1 MTSKEIRGIAIDSA
15 EAYYNYLVESE
26 KGIQVIDVHELIYQ
40 SLQHC
45 IIRLR
50 LSAKLI
56 ELEQIGFKLLP
67 CNKTYD
73 VSKVEVLEYDN
84 DKNNLLI
91 KINDEKIIADFRN
104 LKNYDIKVI
113 VDLKF
118 LVQRVNNWY
127 KAHGGKIGLPTK
139 EPKGG
144 GAGAGAALKKPIN
157 ITFLEGLEPSE
168 EQIKSLNNIFTNP
181 FTYVWGAPGT
191 GKTQFVLAYAVLH
204 YIRNNERVAIMAP
217 TNNAVEQVLRSIIM
231 MTDRANID
239 RKKIL
244 RIGTPSRKFAEEFP
258 EVCENIDVRQKQ
270 REIDKQINLLNRV
283 IEFRTQRQSV
293 LPENAGVLL
302 FDDEIPPVP
311 RQSFVPSVNDD
322 ALLLAFLE
330 QCPDELP
337 HNVHFLLSEYKND
350 TLEQLELRIKEH
362 ISAREKLSSNIE
374 QIENANVVAYTL
386 DKYIGNNETSLNV
399 AHIFLDEAGYASMI
413 KALTLF
419 VHNVPV
425 TFLGDHKQLPPVCE
439 LNDLSIGKEE
449 KYHDVFLWAQSAVY
463 VDTLFARQRDD
474 ILNQYISNTATD
486 AGYISKTK
494 LNITY
499 RFGANLATVL
509 GKHVYSAD
517 FCSAISDDNTK
528 ILYVHAPKYEEL
540 KSRISVT
547 EVMAIQQLSAFFRS
561 NGIDYAILTPYVKQ
575 ARLLGKHLQQERQE
589 LRIFTVHG
597 SQGREWNT
605 VLLSVVDTRDKW
617 FVDSANLRSK
627 GLNLINTAVSRA
639 KRRLIIV
646 CDVAFWKAQH
656 GQLLTDLIKTGQELT
671 V

>member
-1 MTSKEIRGIAIDSA
+1 MTSKEIREIAIDSA
-15 EAYYNYLVESE
+15 DAYYNYLAESE
-26 KGIQVIDVHELIYQ
+26 KGIQEIDVHELIYQ

-50 LSAKLI
+50 LSTKLI
-56 ELEQIGFKLLP
+56 DIEQIGFKLLP

-91 KINDEKIIADFRN
+91 KINDEEIIADFRN
-104 LKNYDIKVI
+104 LKNYDIKV
-113 VDLKF
+113 VADLKF
-118 LVQRVNNWY
+118 LVQRVNNWH
-127 KAHGGKIGLPTK
+127 KLHGSKIKLPAK
-139 EPKGG
+139 SPSAGG
-144 GAGAGAALKKPIN
+144 RGAASPKESLHIA
-157 ITFLEGLEPSE
+157 FLEGLEPSE
-168 EQIKSLNNIFTNP
+168 DQKKSLDNIFTNP
-181 FTYVWGAPGT
+181 FSYVWGAPGT

-204 YIRNNERVAIMAP
+204 YIRNDKRVAIMAP
-217 TNNAVEQVLRSIIM
+217 TNNAIEQVLRSVIK

-244 RIGTPSRKFAEEFP
+244 RTGAPSRKFAEEFP
-258 EVCENIDVRQKQ
+258 EVCEKLDIQQKQ
-270 REIDKQINLLNRV
+270 QEIDRQINLLNRV
-283 IEFRTQRQSV
+283 IDFRTKKQSA
-293 LPENAGVLL
+293 LPKDMGVLL
-302 FDDEIPPVP
+302 FDDEVP
-311 RQSFVPSVNDD
+311 ATPHQPSFPSVNED

-330 QCPDELP
+330 RCPDELP
-337 HNVHFLLSEYKND
+337 HNVHFLLSEYRNE
-350 TLEQLELRIKEH
+350 TLEQLELRVKEYL
-362 ISAREKLSSNIE
+362 SAREKLSPDSE
-374 QIENANVVAYTL
+374 QIKNANVIAYTL

-399 AHIFLDEAGYASMI
+399 AHIFLDEAGYANMI

-419 VHNVPV
+419 VHDVPV

-439 LNDLSIGKEE
+439 MNNLSIGKEE
-449 KYHDVFLWAQSAVY
+449 KYYNVFLWAQSAVY

-474 ILNQYISNTATD
+474 VLSQYVSNTATD

-494 LNITY
+494 LNTTY
-499 RFGANLATVL
+499 RFGANLAAVL

-517 FCSAISDDNTK
+517 FHSEASDNNTK
-528 ILYVHAPKYEEL
+528 ILYVNAPKYEEM

-575 ARLLGKHLQQERQE
+575 ARLLGKHLPQERQE

-646 CDVAFWKAQH
+646 CDVAFWKAQQ
-656 GQLLTDLIKTGQELT
+656 GQLLTDLIRTGEELT